1 MTFLLEIKEKLRK
14 IYIDYSYAILPVLK
28 FALAMI
34 VFMTINNNIGFLS
47 VFKNI
52 FIILIMALV
61 CALLPVKMIV
71 VFGAIMILGHSYA
84 LGIEI
89 AAVTLV
95 VFLLLLIF
103 AGRFIGKDVAGL
115 FLTPLAFGIGI
126 PCAVPICFG
135 LKRKPYS
142 AVSVCCGTFIYHFIS
157 VIKNKAPVLKGGD
170 QTDMLTNVL
179 VLLDGIIKDKMLVLN
194 LVVMAAVLIIVYVI
208 RRIGADHAWSIAIC
222 LGAGAYLVFMIA
234 GGLVLDL
241 EISMISMILG
251 TIGAVLVGIVLQ
263 FFIMSVDYSRTEKLE
278 FEDDEYYY
286 YVKAVPKMTIS
297 KQQRKIKTIS
307 SGDSENPLG
316 SNREE
321 AAYDENDL
329 ERKLEE
335 SLKEL

>member
-1 MTFLLEIKEKLRK
+1 
-14 IYIDYSYAILPVLK
+14 
-28 FALAMI
+28 
-34 VFMTINNNIGFLS
+34 
-47 VFKNI
+47 
-52 FIILIMALV
+52 
-61 CALLPVKMIV
+61 
-71 VFGAIMILGHSYA
+71 
-84 LGIEI
+84 
-89 AAVTLV
+89 
-95 VFLLLLIF
+95 
-103 AGRFIGKDVAGL
+103 
-115 FLTPLAFGIGI
+115 
-126 PCAVPICFG
+126 
-135 LKRKPYS
+135 
-142 AVSVCCGTFIYHFIS
+142 
-157 VIKNKAPVLKGGD
+157 
-170 QTDMLTNVL
+170 
-179 VLLDGIIKDKMLVLN
+179 MLVLN

-241 EISMISMILG
+241 EISMISLILG